1 MDKGH
6 ITKAGVLKK
15 NEDLKKELAA
25 AKLSYNNNQLE
36 LADTEREISRLLE
49 KLDLTF
55 DIFSPEN
62 SEIVFSKNELKR
74 LELRKNVLIREN
86 RDLRKKISTLSDEN
100 GRVSGAN
107 EDLANGDRPV
117 YAPENFVDDFDND
130 FNQIDIGNL
139 MPEQTPETDIKKPIE
154 TSDRSDE
161 TVYFGLHNSV
171 SDFKLDDLFIPAG
184 AVITISPEDEDDLKP
199 APPLSGDTTP
209 DFAESD
215 DGIDDAEAGDTADD
229 VENDD
234 AADYSEAGD
243 DVDDFE
249 AENFPTGGES
259 DDFFWNEPY
268 SDEPFYDQSFAEDE
282 TLDDS
287 RLDDFEDEA
296 FAGGRVADFKD
307 ETFAGE
313 LEGEI
318 PINNIISAQDKIPV
332 PDHAASEIDDVADKT
347 THKNNGVTDNAIRE
361 KDGADDDETTK
372 YYLAAVCDKL
382 DFCVRIIDLDPW
394 RVKLELLNIID
405 KVNESKNN

>member
-107 EDLANGDRPV
+107 EDLANGDKPV

-139 MPEQTPETDIKKPIE
+139 MPEQTPESDIKKPIE

-215 DGIDDAEAGDTADD
+215 DGIDGAEVGDTADN

-249 AENFPTGGES
+249 AENFPPGGES

-268 SDEPFYDQSFAEDE
+268 SDEPFYDQSFVEDE
-282 TLDDS
+282 TL
-287 RLDDFEDEA
+287 
-296 FAGGRVADFKD
+296 
-307 ETFAGE
+307 AGE
-313 LEGEI
+313 LEGET
-318 PINNIISAQDKIPV
+318 PINNIISAQDKIPA
-332 PDHAASEIDDVADKT
+332 PDHAASEIDDAADKT

-405 KVNESKNN
+405 KVNESKK

>member
-107 EDLANGDRPV
+107 EDLANGDKPV

-139 MPEQTPETDIKKPIE
+139 MPEQTPEPDIKKPIE

-184 AVITISPEDEDDLKP
+184 AVITIPPEDEEALKP

-209 DFAESD
+209 DFAGSD
-215 DGIDDAEAGDTADD
+215 DGIDGAEAGD
-229 VENDD
+229 D
-234 AADYSEAGD
+234 A
-243 DVDDFE
+243 DDFE
-249 AENFPTGGES
+249 AENFPPGGES

-268 SDEPFYDQSFAEDE
+268 SDEPFYDQSFVEDE
-282 TLDDS
+282 TL
-287 RLDDFEDEA
+287 
-296 FAGGRVADFKD
+296 
-307 ETFAGE
+307 AGE
-313 LEGEI
+313 LEGET
-318 PINNIISAQDKIPV
+318 PINNIISAQDKIPA

-405 KVNESKNN
+405 KVNESKK

>member
-107 EDLANGDRPV
+107 EDLANGDKPV
-117 YAPENFVDDFDND
+117 YVPENFVDDFDKD

-139 MPEQTPETDIKKPIE
+139 MPEQTPEPDIKKPIE

-215 DGIDDAEAGDTADD
+215 DAADD
-229 VENDD
+229 TEVGN
-234 AADYSEAGD
+234 

-249 AENFPTGGES
+249 AENFPPGGES

-268 SDEPFYDQSFAEDE
+268 SDEPFYDQSFVEDE
-282 TLDDS
+282 TLADG

-296 FAGGRVADFKD
+296 FAGGRVADFED

-313 LEGEI
+313 LEGET
-318 PINNIISAQDKIPV
+318 PISNIISAQDKIPA
-332 PDHAASEIDDVADKT
+332 PDHAASEIDDVSDKT
-347 THKNNGVTDNAIRE
+347 TRKNNGVTDNAIRE

-405 KVNESKNN
+405 KVNESKK